1 MRSKNRVF
9 FAHFSNQARVFV
21 QIVQFR
27 NVKSKLASL
36 MICSFD
42 AFLCFC
48 RTLKKSLP
56 SQSAERGEKND
67 EASPLS
73 SAPLE
78 SKEEEKTTF

>member
-1 MRSKNRVF
+1 
-9 FAHFSNQARVFV
+9 
-21 QIVQFR
+21 
-27 NVKSKLASL
+27 

-42 AFLCFC
+42 AFLRFC

-56 SQSAERGEKND
+56 SQSAEREKND

-78 SKEEEKTTF
+78 SKEEGKTTF

>member
-36 MICSFD
+36 MICRFD
-42 AFLCFC
+42 AFLFFC

-56 SQSAERGEKND
+56 SQSAEREKNY